1 MTARGKNRDGRTK
14 DGGKLFSKL
23 LIITTSQI
31 GSNWAVTAA
40 HCLMDFDDDEEPVE
54 TDTVDMIPASRLSL
68 LLGVHD
74 RSLQTELTQQK
85 VPVSKVLI
93 HKDYNKTSHENDIAL
108 LKLGERVDLFTFPPA
123 CLPGQNDS
131 FTGRNG
137 SVYGESLALAGG
149 HSPVQDG
156 ERLSRQRTGSVGLP
170 TH

>member
-1 MTARGKNRDGRTK
+1 MEKMTQNTATAA
-14 DGGKLFSKL
+14 LPWYIHSTEL
-23 LIITTSQI
+23 LYCIIITPSQI

-40 HCLMDFDDDEEPVE
+40 HCLMDFDDDEEPIE
-54 TDTVDMIPASRLSL
+54 TDIVEEAYDTDLIPASRLSL

-85 VPVSKVLI
+85 VSVSKVLI
-93 HKDYNKTSHENDIAL
+93 HKDYNGTSHENDIAL

-137 SVYGESLALAGG
+137 SVYGGSLALATA
-149 HSPVQDG
+149 
-156 ERLSRQRTGSVGLP
+156 LSRMGRG
-170 TH
+170 